1 MCPFIGLKMPLAIGG
16 IVISSRITTLKN
28 RFRIIEFQKK
38 ISEEAYI
45 SRALESIAIALTISI
60 RKRDIVIHEGQ
71 E

>member
-1 MCPFIGLKMPLAIGG
+1 MPLAIGG

>member
-1 MCPFIGLKMPLAIGG
+1 MPLAIGG
-16 IVISSRITTLKN
+16 IVISSRITALKN
-28 RFRIIEFQKK
+28 KFRIIEFQKK
-38 ISEEAYI
+38 ISEEDYI